1 MKKLL
6 LPLFLFGLL
15 LNACKKDDSNTKPS
29 ESPMAKILED
39 KTWVATSAIA
49 GPFELGH
56 IFSTITKGKI
66 TQLGCQMPEPGIYTV
81 SLWDANSK
89 KLLGQKSV
97 EQTAANKLTLAS
109 LTEIIIEKDV
119 KYIVSV
125 NSAVNGVTKPYNYA
139 DNSSAT
145 IFPFTI
151 GSVIFQG
158 TVYNISKV
166 TVFPETFK
174 SKRIFGYPD
183 FTFIPD

>member
-29 ESPMAKILED
+29 ENPMSKILED
-39 KTWVATSAIA
+39 KTWTLASSTN

-81 SLWDANSK
+81 SLWDVNTK
-89 KLLGQKSV
+89 KLLAQKAV
-97 EQTAANKLTLAS
+97 EQTTANKLTLAG

-119 KYIVSV
+119 KYAVSV
-125 NSAVNGVTKPYNYA
+125 NSTINGVTKPYNYA
-139 DNSSAT
+139 ENSSAT
-145 IFPFTI
+145 VFPFTV
-151 GSVIFQG
+151 GSVIFQS
-158 TVYNISKV
+158 TVYNSSKV
-166 TVFPETFK
+166 PVFPETFK
-174 SKRIFGYPD
+174 SKRLFGYPE
-183 FTFIPD
+183 FTFIAD